1 MTTNLGNQLNPTDPY
16 MGGLGYLIYLYTPLG
31 IATLFTILNI
41 MRLSK
46 GKSANIVTLSISSF
60 IFICNIL
67 YFNGRAI
74 IKADNLSIKAGGGF
88 SIIGI
93 LIGSIIG
100 ILLNNTG
107 VGITSTLRKSTLPT
121 LRKSVY

>member
-1 MTTNLGNQLNPTDPY
+1 MNLGNQLDPTDPY
-16 MGGLGYLIYLYTPLG
+16 MGGLGYLIYLYIPLG

-41 MRLSK
+41 MSLSK
-46 GKSANIVTLSISSF
+46 GKSANIVTLSISSC
-60 IFICNIL
+60 IFLCNIL

-74 IKADNLSIKAGGGF
+74 IKTDNIGIKAGGGF

-100 ILLNNTG
+100 ILLNKKG
-107 VGITSTLRKSTLPT
+107 VGITSTLRKS
-121 LRKSVY
+121 VY